1 MTWEPKVFQVLKF
14 RGLHKTGQTESDAR
28 SLCRLFNES
37 NCGEASGGEGPQDL
51 FMSSRLIISFPNQA
65 ESSA

>member
-1 MTWEPKVFQVLKF
+1 MTREPKVFQVLKF
-14 RGLHKTGQTESDAR
+14 RGLHKTGQMESDAR
-28 SLCRLFNES
+28 RLFNES

-51 FMSSRLIISFPNQA
+51 FMSSSLIISFPTQA